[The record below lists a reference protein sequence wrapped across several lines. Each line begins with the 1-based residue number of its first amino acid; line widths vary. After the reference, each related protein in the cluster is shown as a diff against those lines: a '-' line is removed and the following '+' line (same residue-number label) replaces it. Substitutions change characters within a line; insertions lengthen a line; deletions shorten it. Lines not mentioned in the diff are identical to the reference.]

1 MERILTLNIGATRL
15 ALAEFEVRP
24 GRGPALLRYT
34 FGELPEGAA
43 ESPDTFSV
51 ELEQALRGMMT
62 ASGIHPGRI
71 YVALSGQMA
80 FPRFVKV
87 LAEGDDK
94 MREQIQ
100 FEVEQNVPFPL
111 SEAIWDDALVGQP
124 DAGEQHVMIV
134 AARSDLVKAVA
145 KGLLNAGCEPELVDV
160 APVALYNAVRFNYPE
175 DEGCTLVVDIGARCT
190 NLVFV
195 EQERIFY
202 RTIPVA
208 GHTITAE
215 IAKQFGLSMED
226 AETFK
231 CTQGLVAQGGAFA
244 VDDPDVDRLSKVI
257 RNVMTRLNAEVS
269 RSIAF
274 YRSQQEGSAP
284 VRVLLS
290 GASSQLPYMQNFF
303 EEKLQVEVDFLN
315 PFQTVGY
322 PTDVDAEQFGSD
334 AFSLPVLVGLA
345 LRRGLTCPVE
355 ISLVS
360 PEIIARKA
368 FRKRIPFFAISAAG
382 LIVFMGIWLAYVG
395 MLGRIYENQ
404 SSKVSDQLSE
414 YNDLKSKYEDA
425 DEKAT
430 EAKELAD
437 AYGTLLAS
445 RDTWRDI
452 VRAVDDSVAG
462 ISAKGNI
469 SKDNTAKGKLWV
481 TKLVPKREGN
491 ALQGITLSVSVW
503 SDSEDDFAASG
514 KTIDETVI
522 ANLAKAKV
530 GETKVF
536 ESDNIVLDRKE
547 SRGKVDQAQGKTAE
561 SEWMTAFDITA
572 SLSGVKKEQPKT
584 SSNRRSTRR
593 R

>member
-43 ESPDTFSV
+43 ESPDTFGV
-51 ELEQALRGMMT
+51 ELEQALRGMM
-62 ASGIHPGRI
+62 AAAGIRPGRI
-71 YVALSGQMA
+71 LVALSGQMA

-87 LAEGDDK
+87 LAEDGEK
-94 MREQIQ
+94 MREQIR

-134 AARSDLVKAVA
+134 AARAELVRAVA

-175 DEGCTLVVDIGARCT
+175 AEGCTLVIDIGARCT

-215 IAKQFGLSMED
+215 IAKQFGLSLEE
-226 AETFK
+226 AEHLK
-231 CTQGLVAQGGAFA
+231 CTQGIVAQGGAFA

-257 RNVMTRLNAEVS
+257 RTVMTRLNAEVT

-290 GASSQLPYMQNFF
+290 GASAQLPYMQNFF
-303 EEKLQVEVDFLN
+303 EEKLQVEADFLN
-315 PFQTVGY
+315 PFQAVDY
-322 PTDVDAEQFGSD
+322 PRDVDADQFGRD

-360 PEIIARKA
+360 QEIVARKA
-368 FRKRIPFFAISAAG
+368 FRKRIPFFAIAAAG
-382 LIVFMGIWLAYVG
+382 LIAIVGIWLAYVG
-395 MLGRIYENQ
+395 AISARLDE
-404 SSKVSDQLSE
+404 KVALAEGQVSAFGNLQRRFA
-414 YNDLKSKYEDA
+414 DA
-425 DEKAT
+425 DKKAKAAEARVEAYAALVKART
-430 EAKELAD
+430 EWLA
-437 AYGTLLAS
+437 LL
-445 RDTWRDI
+445 
-452 VRAVDDSVAG
+452 RAVDEAIPNG
-462 ISAKGNI
+462 PWINNLSA
-469 SKDNTAKGKLWV
+469 
-481 TKLVPKREGN
+481 KREGET
-491 ALQGITLSVSVW
+491 LQGLNLSVSVW
-503 SDSEDDFAASG
+503 KDIEPRLSAPG
-514 KTIDETVI
+514 KTIDETVV
-522 ANLAKAKV
+522 ANLAKQEVFAQDAK
-530 GETKVF
+530 
-536 ESDNIVLDRKE
+536 NIPISK
-547 SRGKVDQAQGKTAE
+547 KTQTP
-561 SEWMTAFDITA
+561 WMTSFDITA
-572 SLSGVKKEQPKT
+572 TLRAAEPQAQPNAAGRSG
-584 SSNRRSTRR
+584 RRARR
-593 R
+593 

>member
-43 ESPDTFSV
+43 ESPDTFGV
-51 ELEQALRGMMT
+51 ELEQALRGMM
-62 ASGIHPGRI
+62 AAAGIRPGRI
-71 YVALSGQMA
+71 LVALSGQMA

-87 LAEGDDK
+87 LAEDGEK
-94 MREQIQ
+94 MREQIR

-134 AARSDLVKAVA
+134 AARAELVQAVA

-175 DEGCTLVVDIGARCT
+175 AEGCTLIVDIGARCT

-215 IAKQFGLSMED
+215 IAKQFGLSLEE
-226 AETFK
+226 AEHLK
-231 CTQGLVAQGGAFA
+231 CTQGIVAQGGAFA

-257 RNVMTRLNAEVS
+257 RTVMTRLNAEVT

-290 GASSQLPYMQNFF
+290 GASAQLPYMQNFF
-303 EEKLQVEVDFLN
+303 EEKLQVEADFLN
-315 PFQTVGY
+315 PFQAVDY
-322 PTDVDAEQFGSD
+322 PRDVDADQFGRD

-345 LRRGLTCPVE
+345 LRRGLTCPIE

-360 PEIIARKA
+360 QEIVARKA
-368 FRKRIPFFAISAAG
+368 FRKRIPFFAIAAAG
-382 LIVFMGIWLAYVG
+382 LIAIVGIWLAYVG
-395 MLGRIYENQ
+395 AISARLDE
-404 SSKVSDQLSE
+404 KVALAEGQVSAFGNLQRR
-414 YNDLKSKYEDA
+414 YADA
-425 DEKAT
+425 DKKAKAAEARVEAYAALLKTRT
-430 EAKELAD
+430 EWLA
-437 AYGTLLAS
+437 LL
-445 RDTWRDI
+445 
-452 VRAVDDSVAG
+452 RAVDEAIPNGPWVNSL
-462 ISAKGNI
+462 SAKRDGE
-469 SKDNTAKGKLWV
+469 T
-481 TKLVPKREGN
+481 
-491 ALQGITLSVSVW
+491 LQGLNLSVCVW
-503 SDSEDDFAASG
+503 KDIEPRLSAPG
-514 KTIDETVI
+514 KTIDETVV
-522 ANLAKAKV
+522 ANLAKQEVFAQDAK
-530 GETKVF
+530 
-536 ESDNIVLDRKE
+536 NIPISK
-547 SRGKVDQAQGKTAE
+547 KTQTP
-561 SEWMTAFDITA
+561 WMTSFDITA
-572 SLSGVKKEQPKT
+572 TLRAAEPQAQPNAAGRSG
-584 SSNRRSTRR
+584 RRARR
-593 R
+593 

>member
-24 GRGPALLRYT
+24 GRVPALLRYT

-51 ELEQALRGMMT
+51 ELEQALRGMM
-62 ASGIHPGRI
+62 AAAGIRPGRI
-71 YVALSGQMA
+71 HVALSGQMA

-87 LAEGDDK
+87 LAEDDAK

-134 AARSDLVKAVA
+134 AARAELVQAVA

-160 APVALYNAVRFNYPE
+160 APVALYNAARFNYPE
-175 DEGCTLVVDIGARCT
+175 AEGCTLIVDIGARCT

-215 IAKQFGLSMED
+215 IAKQFGLSLEE
-226 AETFK
+226 AEHLK
-231 CTQGLVAQGGAFA
+231 CTQGIVAQGGAFA

-257 RNVMTRLNAEVS
+257 RTVMTRLNAEVT

-290 GASSQLPYMQNFF
+290 GASAQLPYMQNFF
-303 EEKLQVEVDFLN
+303 EEKLQVEADFLN
-315 PFQTVGY
+315 PFQAVDY
-322 PTDVDAEQFGSD
+322 PRDVDADQFGRD

-360 PEIIARKA
+360 PEIVARKT
-368 FRKRIPFFAISAAG
+368 FRKRIPFFAIAAAG
-382 LIVFMGIWLAYVG
+382 LIVLMGIWLAYVG
-395 MLGRIYENQ
+395 MLGGLYGRQEREVR
-404 SSKVSDQLSE
+404 SQLSA
-414 YNDLKSKYEDA
+414 YNSLKADYDDAAKQA
-425 DEKAT
+425 DEAKA
-430 EAKELAD
+430 LAD
-437 AYGTLLAS
+437 AYGALLAQ
-445 RDTWRDI
+445 RDKWRGI
-452 VRAVDDSVAG
+452 VRAVDGAIPAG
-462 ISAKGNI
+462 
-469 SKDNTAKGKLWV
+469 LWV
-481 TKLVPKREGN
+481 TKLAATRADG
-491 ALQGITLSVSVW
+491 ALRGVSLSVSVW
-503 SDSEDDFAASG
+503 KDLERGLSDPG

-522 ANLAKAKV
+522 ANLAEAKA
-530 GETKVF
+530 GDAAVF
-536 ESDNIVLDRKE
+536 APDNIVLDRKE
-547 SRGKVDQAQGKTAE
+547 SRGKIEPTQT
-561 SEWMTAFDITA
+561 EWMTAFDITA
-572 SLSGVKKEQPKT
+572 NLFGVEKPKKTT
-584 SSNRRSTRR
+584 SRRSRGR
-593 R
+593 

>member
-111 SEAIWDDALVGQP
+111 SEAIWDDALIGQP

-160 APVALYNAVRFNYPE
+160 APVALYNTVRFNYP
-175 DEGCTLVVDIGARCT
+175 DADGCTLVVDIGARCT

-195 EQERIFY
+195 EQDRIFY

-208 GHTITAE
+208 GNTITSE
-215 IAKQFGLSMED
+215 IAKAFGLSQEE

-231 CTQGLVAQGGAFA
+231 CEQGLVAQGGAFA

-257 RNVMTRLNAEVS
+257 RNVMTRLNAEVT

-284 VRVLLS
+284 TRVLLS

-303 EEKLQVEVDFLN
+303 EEKLQVAAEFLN
-315 PFQTVGY
+315 PFQTVAY
-322 PTDVDAEQFGSD
+322 PTDIDADQFGRD

-355 ISLVS
+355 INLVS
-360 PEIIARKA
+360 QDITARKE
-368 FRKRIPFFAISAAG
+368 FRRRLPFFAIAAAG
-382 LIVFMGIWLAYVG
+382 LVFIMGIWLVYVG
-395 MLGRIYENQ
+395 RMGALYEQQAERIRQRITAYESQKARFDKEDKAASAAEARAAAYRTLMESRQTWLRMLVAVN
-404 SSKVSDQLSE
+404 
-414 YNDLKSKYEDA
+414 
-425 DEKAT
+425 KAIP
-430 EAKELAD
+430 E
-437 AYGTLLAS
+437 G
-445 RDTWRDI
+445 
-452 VRAVDDSVAG
+452 
-462 ISAKGNI
+462 
-469 SKDNTAKGKLWV
+469 LWV
-481 TKLVPKREGN
+481 TRLSARRDGQT
-491 ALQGITLSVSVW
+491 LRGLDLSVSVW
-503 SDSEDDFAASG
+503 KDQEGRLSASG
-514 KTIDETVI
+514 KTIDETV
-522 ANLAKAKV
+522 AAKLA
-530 GETKVF
+530 GQDVF
-536 ESDNIVLDRKE
+536 AADVKDIPISK
-547 SRGKVDQAQGKTAE
+547 KTQ
-561 SEWMTAFDITA
+561 SPWMTSFDITA
-572 SLSGVKKEQPKT
+572 NLRAVEKPKEAKGRT
-584 SSNRRSTRR
+584 ARRSRR
-593 R
+593 

>member
-24 GRGPALLRYT
+24 GRSPALLRYT

-43 ESPDTFSV
+43 ESPDTFGV
-51 ELEQALRGMMT
+51 ELEQALRGMM
-62 ASGIHPGRI
+62 AAAGIRPGRI
-71 YVALSGQMA
+71 LVALSGQMA

-87 LAEGDDK
+87 LAEDGEK
-94 MREQIQ
+94 MREQIR

-134 AARSDLVKAVA
+134 AARAELVRAVA

-175 DEGCTLVVDIGARCT
+175 AEGCTLVIDIGARCT

-215 IAKQFGLSMED
+215 IAKQFGLSLEE
-226 AETFK
+226 AEHLK
-231 CTQGLVAQGGAFA
+231 CTQGIVAQGGAFA

-257 RNVMTRLNAEVS
+257 RTVMTRLNAEVT

-290 GASSQLPYMQNFF
+290 GASAQLPYMQNFF
-303 EEKLQVEVDFLN
+303 EEKLQVEADFLN
-315 PFQTVGY
+315 PFQAVDY
-322 PTDVDAEQFGSD
+322 PRDVDADQFGRD

-360 PEIIARKA
+360 QEIVARKA
-368 FRKRIPFFAISAAG
+368 FRKRIPFFAIAAAG
-382 LIVFMGIWLAYVG
+382 LIAIVGIWLAYVG
-395 MLGRIYENQ
+395 AISARLDE
-404 SSKVSDQLSE
+404 KVSLAEGQVSAFGNLQRRFA
-414 YNDLKSKYEDA
+414 DA
-425 DEKAT
+425 DKKAKAAEARVEAYAALVKART
-430 EAKELAD
+430 EWLA
-437 AYGTLLAS
+437 LL
-445 RDTWRDI
+445 
-452 VRAVDDSVAG
+452 RAVDEAIPNG
-462 ISAKGNI
+462 PWINNLSA
-469 SKDNTAKGKLWV
+469 
-481 TKLVPKREGN
+481 KREGET
-491 ALQGITLSVSVW
+491 LQGLNLSVSVW
-503 SDSEDDFAASG
+503 KDIEPRLSAPG
-514 KTIDETVI
+514 KTIDETVV
-522 ANLAKAKV
+522 ANLAKQEVFAQDAK
-530 GETKVF
+530 
-536 ESDNIVLDRKE
+536 NIPISK
-547 SRGKVDQAQGKTAE
+547 KTQTP
-561 SEWMTAFDITA
+561 WMTSFDITA
-572 SLSGVKKEQPKT
+572 TLRAAEPQAQPNAAGRSG
-584 SSNRRSTRR
+584 RRARR
-593 R
+593 